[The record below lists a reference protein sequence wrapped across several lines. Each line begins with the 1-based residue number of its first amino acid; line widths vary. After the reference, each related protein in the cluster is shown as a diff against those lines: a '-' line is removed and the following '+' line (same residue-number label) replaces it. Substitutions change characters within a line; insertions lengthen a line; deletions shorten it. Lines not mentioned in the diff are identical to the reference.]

1 MPEERRFPQGS
12 RVDDLDLSGVHLHG
26 TNLEGAR
33 LTETYLMD
41 ADISGDIEGL
51 RLNGVEIEPLVRA
64 ELDRLYPDRVKLR
77 ASDVAGLREAWSM
90 VERLWAATTERA
102 LRLPGAV
109 QRERVGGEWSIV
121 ETLRHLVFA
130 TDCWLFRAIRL
141 EPSPYHPWGLPWSG
155 AGPEFT
161 HAVGVDTSASPSL
174 EEVLP
179 VRRHHQQAVRETLEN
194 LTDAGARRGP
204 RGPWLS
210 RPPHWRAL
218 CSPVPPRPP
227 ERGVGAPSLH
237 RARPRRARPGRGLGF
252 LTALTATRRDDLG
265 AVDFRPLMF
274 RGSADS
280 AIAVADQTG
289 FKSR

>member
-1 MPEERRFPQGS
+1 MPQERRFPRGS

-33 LTETYLMD
+33 LTETYLVD
-41 ADISGDIEGL
+41 ADISGDIVGL
-51 RLNGVEIEPLVRA
+51 RLNGVEVEPLVRA

-102 LRLPGAV
+102 LRLPEAV
-109 QRERVGGEWSIV
+109 QRERVGGEWSVV

-174 EEVLP
+174 
-179 VRRHHQQAVRETLEN
+179 
-194 LTDAGARRGP
+194 
-204 RGPWLS
+204 
-210 RPPHWRAL
+210 
-218 CSPVPPRPP
+218 
-227 ERGVGAPSLH
+227 
-237 RARPRRARPGRGLGF
+237 
-252 LTALTATRRDDLG
+252 
-265 AVDFRPLMF
+265 
-274 RGSADS
+274 
-280 AIAVADQTG
+280 
-289 FKSR
+289 